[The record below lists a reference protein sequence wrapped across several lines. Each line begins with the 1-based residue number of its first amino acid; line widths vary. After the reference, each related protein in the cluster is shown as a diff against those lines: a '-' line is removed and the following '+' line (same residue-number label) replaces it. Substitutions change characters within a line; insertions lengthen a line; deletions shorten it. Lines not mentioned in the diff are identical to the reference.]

1 MSLTQFEEAVLPLY
15 EQHRADW
22 LEQARQEARLLAE
35 RHDFVTIEMVRER
48 CPPPA
53 GVDPRVM
60 GAVFTRAEWEN
71 CGYVMGKRKESHG
84 RPVAQ
89 FRRKSSNAANA
100 A

>member
-1 MSLTQFEEAVLPLY
+1 MSLTQFEELVLPLY
-15 EQHRADW
+15 EENRADW
-22 LEQARQEARLLAE
+22 LNRARRAARMLA
-35 RHDFVTIEMVRER
+35 DVNAFVTIDMVRDE
-48 CPPPA
+48 CPPPD

-60 GAVFTRAEWEN
+60 GAVFTRSEWEN

-89 FRRKSSNAANA
+89 FRLKPNAARA

>member
-35 RHDFVTIEMVRER
+35 RHNFVTIEMVRER

-60 GAVFTRAEWEN
+60 GAVFTRSEWEN
-71 CGYVMGKRKESHG
+71 CGYVIGKRKESHG

-89 FRRKSSNAANA
+89 FRRKSNAAHA